1 MSEINKEECK
11 ACLNGENIKSRCDFI
26 GLKNNN
32 LHYKCKECGKIWL
45 KPSLSSIANSLSEID
60 KKNAKHALKKRSNQ
74 NADLLDLKIIN
85 LVRNAKNVKKYGCK
99 R

>member
-32 LHYKCKECGKIWL
+32 LHYKCKECRKIWL

-60 KKNAKHALKKRSNQ
+60 KKECKACIEKKIKSECGFIRLKNNKFN
-74 NADLLDLKIIN
+74 
-85 LVRNAKNVKKYGCK
+85 
-99 R
+99 

>member
-60 KKNAKHALKKRSNQ
+60 KKNAKHALKKKIKSECGFIR
-74 NADLLDLKIIN
+74 LKN
-85 LVRNAKNVKKYGCK
+85 NKFS
-99 R
+99 